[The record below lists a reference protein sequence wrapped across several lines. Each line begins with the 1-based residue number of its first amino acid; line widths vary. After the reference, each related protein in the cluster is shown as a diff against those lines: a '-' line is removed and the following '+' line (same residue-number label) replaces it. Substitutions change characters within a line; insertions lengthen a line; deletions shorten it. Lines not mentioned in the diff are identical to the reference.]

1 MFGIVVGCLVICI
14 CGLIYR
20 LVRLVESKAHPLPP
34 AYSRRLPI
42 IGHTH
47 ALLSNKKNIWLF
59 FNEICEQLKQHN
71 GLIYAKFGF
80 DIYYFVSDPE
90 DALVVANTC
99 LEKHFLYRFAKY
111 WMGDGL
117 ITGSGDHWHRHRQM
131 LKQFFSLRI
140 INTYIEVFNSQSR
153 NLLSDF
159 ECSAGK
165 GKFYPTNYT
174 KYYSLGS
181 SYATTFGKTANDK
194 KSVQEYMEAIDEM
207 LSLVMER
214 FQTFW
219 LQIGFIYSLLGYKKK
234 ESELEKFKTG
244 LSDEIIQTK
253 RAFFNEPKKTVS
265 YIPYEPLAHLIL
277 EQHSK
282 NAFTDQEIADELHTA
297 MVAAYETTSKSLE
310 NALVMIGSF
319 PKVQERM
326 YEEIIE
332 VLGPDRDVVK
342 DDLRKL
348 VYTEAVIKE
357 SLRILPTVP
366 AVLRFIDKDV
376 KLKNYTLRAGSQC
389 IIALHA
395 LHRHSSW
402 GPDADQ
408 FRPERWLEPAT
419 LPPYLATDAAF
430 SFGKR
435 SCLGKTYAMASMK
448 ILIAHIV
455 RKFVI
460 TADYT
465 KMQHQFDITLTPL
478 SGHDISLELR
488 R

>member
-1 MFGIVVGCLVICI
+1 MLGIVALGLVICI
-14 CGLIYR
+14 CGVIYWRKR
-20 LVRLVESKAHPLPP
+20 LESKAHPLPP
-34 AYSRRLPI
+34 ALAGQLPI

-47 ALLSNKKNIWLF
+47 ILLTNTTNLWLNF
-59 FNEICEQLKQHN
+59 KDACEQLNRHN
-71 GLIYAKFGF
+71 GVIYAQFGF
-80 DIYYFVSDPE
+80 EIYYLVSDPE

-111 WMGDGL
+111 WIGEGL
-117 ITGSGDHWHRHRQM
+117 VTGSGDHWHHHRQM
-131 LKQFFSLRI
+131 LKQFFNLPT
-140 INTYIEVFNSQSR
+140 INSYIEVFNSQSR
-153 NLLSDF
+153 RLLSDL

-165 GKFYPTNYT
+165 GKICPTKYT

-181 SYATTFGKTANDK
+181 SYSTTFGKPANEK
-194 KSVQEYMEAIDEM
+194 TVHEYMEAVDEM

-219 LQIGFIYSLLGYKKK
+219 LQIGFIYTLLGYKKK
-234 ESELEKFKTG
+234 ETELEKFRDG
-244 LSDEIIQTK
+244 ISDEIIQTK
-253 RAFFNEPKKTVS
+253 RSFLEASIKPSN
-265 YIPYEPLAHLIL
+265 YISYEPLTHLIL
-277 EQHSK
+277 ENQNK
-282 NAFTDQEIADELHTA
+282 NAFTDHEISEELHTV
-297 MVAAYETTSKSLE
+297 MVAAYETTSNSLQTI
-310 NALVMIGSF
+310 LIMIGSF
-319 PKVQERM
+319 PKVQEKM
-326 YEEIIE
+326 YEEIIT
-332 VLGPDRDVVK
+332 VLGSDRDVEK
-342 DDLRKL
+342 EDLRKL

-357 SLRILPTVP
+357 SMRVIPTAP

-376 KLKNYTLRAGSQC
+376 KLKNYTLRAGTHC

-408 FRPERWLEPAT
+408 FRPERWLDPAT
-419 LPPYLATDAAF
+419 LPPYATTDAAF

-435 SCLGKTYAMASMK
+435 SCIGKTYAMTSMK

-465 KMQHQFDITLTPL
+465 KVQHQFDITLTPL